1 MTHPP
6 SEQNSSLSGEQALT
20 PEQIKAG
27 ATALYS
33 CGVTVPDGV
42 SYADVVREVAAALH
56 VDPPEERGDV

>member
-1 MTHPP
+1 M
-6 SEQNSSLSGEQALT
+6 SGHSAEKDLT

-42 SYADVVREVAAALH
+42 SYADVVRDVVAAATRVL
-56 VDPPEERGDV
+56 PPGSQRGADA